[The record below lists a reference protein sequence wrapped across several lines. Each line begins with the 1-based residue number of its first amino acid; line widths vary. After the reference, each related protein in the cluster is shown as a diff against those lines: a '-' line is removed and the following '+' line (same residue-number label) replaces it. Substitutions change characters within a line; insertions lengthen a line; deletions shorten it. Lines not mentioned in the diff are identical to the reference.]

1 MTTVDRFHATLK
13 IDSDQRNTYVHSP
26 QIPGLHLVGAD
37 LESMRARIENTAR
50 QLLRDNHGVDARSF
64 IWTEVRV

>member
-1 MTTVDRFHATLK
+1 MITVDRFHATLK
-13 IDSDQRNTYVHSP
+13 IDSDEQNTYVHSL

-50 QLLRDNHGVDARSF
+50 RLLRDNCGIDARSF
-64 IWTEVRV
+64 IWTEERV